1 MLLSDMEN
9 ARFNMI
15 EQQIRP
21 CEIIDQRVLDTLKSV
36 PREKFVSEAYQGL
49 AFADVHVPLDGGQA
63 MMKPMQEGLMLQAL
77 DVHAGDRVLEVG
89 TGSGFITACLL
100 HLGGRV
106 TSYEIDAGLSA
117 RAGERLTDLGM
128 HGAELVNGDI
138 FAADLPAASF
148 DVIAVTGSLPLA
160 PGGLERLLAPG
171 GRMFL
176 IHGEKPVMRASLVT
190 RSEQGEVNIEDLAET
205 LLPPLQNAP
214 QPEQFT
220 F

>member
-1 MLLSDMEN
+1 
-9 ARFNMI
+9 
-15 EQQIRP
+15 
-21 CEIIDQRVLDTLKSV
+21 
-36 PREKFVSEAYQGL
+36 
-49 AFADVHVPLDGGQA
+49 

-77 DVHAGDRVLEVG
+77 DVREGDRVLEVG
-89 TGSGFITACLL
+89 TGSGFVTACLL
-100 HLGGRV
+100 RLGGKV
-106 TSYEIDAGLSA
+106 TSYEIDPQLCA
-117 RAGERLTDLGM
+117 RAAERLADLGM
-128 HGAELVNGDI
+128 TGAELVSGDI
-138 FAADLPAASF
+138 FDADLSAESF

-171 GRMFL
+171 GRMFV

-190 RSEQGEVNIEDLAET
+190 RGAHGELNIENLSET

>member
-1 MLLSDMEN
+1 MEN

-21 CEIIDQRVLDTLKSV
+21 CEIIDPRVLDTLKSV

-49 AFADVHVPLDGGQA
+49 AFADVHVPLDGDEV

-117 RAGERLTDLGM
+117 RASERLADLGM
-128 HGAELVNGDI
+128 HGAELVNADI
-138 FAADLPAASF
+138 FAADLPASSF

-176 IHGEKPVMRASLVT
+176 IHGKKPVMRASLVT
-190 RSEQGEVNIEDLAET
+190 RSEHGEVNIEDLAET
-205 LLPPLQNAP
+205 LLPPLRNAP